1 MKEEYNLIKELYKT
15 HGEPLLDEIA
25 SVTLAN
31 GQGDCYQCLCND
43 YCCIHGPDGIFS
55 NSCHDAIKMAIKKD
69 ILKLDIDN
77 STNDNV

>member
-31 GQGDCYQCLCND
+31 GQGDCYKCLCGD
-43 YCCIHGPDGIFS
+43 YCLTYTADGTFTQ
-55 NSCHDAIKMAIKKD
+55 SCHDAIKMAIKKD
-69 ILKLDIDN
+69 ILKLDVDN

>member
-31 GQGDCYQCLCND
+31 GQGDCYETLC
-43 YCCIHGPDGIFS
+43 S
-55 NSCHDAIKMAIKKD
+55 NRCDMSRSCFQNIKDTIKFD
-69 ILKLDIDN
+69 ILKLDVDN